1 MTHGFCPFMSVM
13 EMLAQWR
20 SASAKNY
27 GIAFGMFV
35 LGNAPPRVIPRSA
48 MKLTR
53 SHLAGPNAPAI
64 VRFETD
70 ERTSRDV
77 ITASEKCQLRHR
89 ECKLFKNRQA
99 ASWCSPAI

>member
-1 MTHGFCPFMSVM
+1 MPHIPCKPPHRDNQDCRAQPNRPMTHGYCPFVSVM

-70 ERTSRDV
+70 ERKSRD
-77 ITASEKCQLRHR
+77 
-89 ECKLFKNRQA
+89 
-99 ASWCSPAI
+99 